1 MEADNELVER
11 CRRNDDGAWTQ
22 LVRKH
27 TREVFGLCLRA
38 TGREEEAKDLTQE
51 IFLKIFRAI
60 EGFDGR
66 RASFTTWLYRV
77 ARNHLVD
84 YYRCTRKD
92 RITSSIED
100 ELRHIEQDPRHTE
113 HPPDQVERSETQAV
127 LQKALEQLSPGLRE
141 AVVLRDLHG
150 MEYTEVSRVLGI
162 PSGTAKSRVHRGHL
176 ELGRVLGAQ
185 QARLSQRAS
194 VLSY

>member
-1 MEADNELVER
+1 MEPDNELVER

-38 TGREEEAKDLTQE
+38 TGCKEESKDLTQE
-51 IFLKIFRAI
+51 IFLKVFKAI
-60 EGFDGR
+60 EAFDGR

-84 YYRCTRKD
+84 YYRCSKKHRLTVP
-92 RITSSIED
+92 ID
-100 ELRHIEQDPRHTE
+100 EEFLRLEQDPCRE
-113 HPPDQVERSETQAV
+113 PSPPDQLERSERQAL
-127 LQKALEQLSPGLRE
+127 LQKALEQLPTGLRE
-141 AVVLRDLHG
+141 AVALRDLQG
-150 MEYTEVSRVLGI
+150 LEYTEVSRVLGI

-176 ELGRVLGAQ
+176 ELGRVLGARQ
-185 QARLSQRAS
+185 EGLAPGASALSC
-194 VLSY
+194 